1 MAEEN
6 ITPVPEHEQDPAKQE
21 DTSDIGKRD
30 GADRDELV
38 EEWGEDSFPA
48 SDPPANYLIPTT
60 RTTACRPPHRSA
72 VPALKNRP
80 LHVSPDL
87 RHRRP

>member
-1 MAEEN
+1 MADKN
-6 ITPVPEHEQDPAKQE
+6 TTPVPEHEQDPAKQE

-48 SDPPANYLIPTT
+48 SDPPANY
-60 RTTACRPPHRSA
+60 
-72 VPALKNRP
+72 
-80 LHVSPDL
+80 
-87 RHRRP
+87 